1 MPELNLFPMSRS
13 DLLSIEQ
20 KVAEQLGRCFGNTDS
35 PTFILAVSGGMD
47 SMSLMHIF
55 SQLEISAVVCHINYK
70 KRGEA
75 SDKDARLVQDTAL
88 RWGFECHAEQA
99 DPTEVQD
106 QNFQQWA
113 RNYRYGLFRKLARRY
128 KADGIAVAHH
138 EDDQVETILQKI
150 FRGAGL
156 ASWSAMDVW
165 DGEIFRPLLGVSREQ
180 IEDYVQDI
188 NIPYRTDKS
197 NLEADFARNLLR
209 NEWLDKLGQFFPGW
223 KQNVLRIE
231 QQAEY
236 YTSALEWIAG
246 QVTDEEGINL
256 QSFNELAPGL
266 RKAVLLHLI
275 KKYKPALSVS
285 GESLDRIT
293 ELRNLQTGKSV
304 QLTPGLSVLR
314 DREHYVIIDD
324 RELDFESI
332 TLARKSLV
340 QDAAQIQY
348 LSLILAMFENPNYK
362 HALYLD
368 EKKISWPITIRRWEE
383 GDVFQPLGM
392 QGHQKVADHLTNR
405 KISAAH
411 KDKALVIE
419 SFEQTICA
427 IIFPPIKNQTQPGT
441 ISEKVKCD
449 TGTEKCLKITYRS

>member
-1 MPELNLFPMSRS
+1 MLP
-13 DLLSIEQ
+13 IEQ
-20 KVAEQLGRCFGNTDS
+20 KVAEQLGRYFGNTES

-47 SMSLMHIF
+47 SMTLLHILRE
-55 SQLEISAVVCHINYK
+55 LEISAVVCHINYN
-70 KRGEA
+70 KRGDA
-75 SDKDARLVQDTAL
+75 SDKDARLVQETAL
-88 RWGFECHAEQA
+88 RWGFECHVDQA
-99 DPTEVQD
+99 DPTEAQE

-113 RNYRYGLFRKLARRY
+113 RNYRYDLFRKLAR
-128 KADGIAVAHH
+128 KHEADGVAVAHH

-165 DGEIFRPLLGVSREQ
+165 DGEIFRPLLGISRKQ
-180 IEDYVQDI
+180 IEGYVQNND
-188 NIPYRTDKS
+188 IPYRTDES

-223 KQNVLRIE
+223 KRNVLRIE

-236 YTSALEWIAG
+236 YTNALEWIAG
-246 QVTDEEGINL
+246 QVTDEEGISL
-256 QSFNELAPGL
+256 QPFNELAPGL

-275 KKYKPALSVS
+275 KKYKPGLSVS

-304 QLTPGLSVLR
+304 QLTAELSVLR
-314 DREHYVIIDD
+314 DREHYVIVDNREVAFESVTLD
-324 RELDFESI
+324 RE
-332 TLARKSLV
+332 SLV

-348 LSLILAMFENPNYK
+348 LSLILTTFKNPNYNQ
-362 HALYLD
+362 ALYLD
-368 EKKISWPITIRRWEE
+368 EKKVNWPITIRRWEE
-383 GDVFQPLGM
+383 GDAFQPFGM
-392 QGHQKVADHLTNR
+392 QGHQQVADHLTNR

-411 KDKALVIE
+411 KNKALVIE
-419 SFEQTICA
+419 SFEETICA

-441 ISEKVKCD
+441 ISEQVKCD
-449 TGTEKCLKITYRS
+449 TETEKCLKITYRR